1 MIQEITAYLIIAL
14 SFAWTIYKFIRS
26 LDVFKKKSSSACSSC
41 ASGGCTGCAFNT
53 APYQLSPVHPPQ
65 ATTR

>member
-26 LDVFKKKSSSACSSC
+26 FDVFKKKTSSTCSSC
-41 ASGGCTGCAFNT
+41 TSGGCAGCAFNT
-53 APYQLSPVHPPQ
+53 APNQISPVFPKVT
-65 ATTR
+65 AKG